1 MNNIIKIS
9 KNLSGLSN
17 IQLSSE
23 LARRGQFSSG
33 TREGMYKRLK
43 NTIVMDHQRV
53 EWAKRWNRC
62 SWHDS
67 NTSGFAHYFF

>member
-9 KNLSGLSN
+9 KSLSTLN
-17 IQLSSE
+17 NKQLSSE
-23 LARRGQFSSG
+23 LARRGQFNSG
-33 TREGMYKRLK
+33 TRECMKKRLE
-43 NTIVMDHQRV
+43 NTIAADHQRV

-67 NTSGFAHYFF
+67 SSFEHYFF